1 MDPCFE
7 GRPIQANAI
16 LNESFTSITFL
27 RFSRRIRRQKCA
39 SLKDNQSKDVIFSQP
54 VPPTPPNT
62 LEFLTIA
69 LYLASV
75 IAVGYIA
82 RRHSDTSRKFLHA
95 RGALPTAVT
104 ALAFLAANC
113 GALEIVG
120 IVATSAKYGALALH
134 FYWIGAIPPMLFLAL
149 FMMPVYIR
157 SGAMTVP
164 DFVRMRYN
172 NSAHVLCSLCLAA
185 MMVLIAG
192 ISLYAISS
200 ILHVLFG
207 WNFSVIAIVAA
218 SVVLCYSLTGGL
230 RATIYN
236 ELLQLGLTI
245 AGILPMACAVYRN
258 FHGVHGVMEQL
269 PYSKTHIWI
278 TMPFMQPK
286 TATMDVFGVVIGL
299 GFVMSFGYWCTDFV
313 LIQRALTAK
322 TIDGAVNTPL
332 IAAIF
337 KLVFPWLVVFP
348 GMAAATLL
356 MGAGHQSFDY
366 ALPLLMRRYYGYA
379 LIGLGISAILASLM
393 SGLACN
399 ITAFSTLWTH
409 DLYRTHLRPRQND
422 THYLK
427 VGRVFT
433 ALAACLSIA
442 TAYIV
447 LFYNNL
453 MDYLQLVFSIF
464 NPPLFA
470 VFLLGMF
477 TVWVTPTA
485 GFCGLLSGVI
495 VAGAHG
501 IAVRDG
507 MLTYGSQMTGNF
519 YGAIC
524 GWSVTMAVTI
534 LVSCF
539 TRAKT
544 REELRGITY
553 FTPVG
558 AKRRISPTTW
568 GLAAFVLAACALL
581 NFLFR

>member
-1 MDPCFE
+1 M
-7 GRPIQANAI
+7 
-16 LNESFTSITFL
+16 
-27 RFSRRIRRQKCA
+27 
-39 SLKDNQSKDVIFSQP
+39 
-54 VPPTPPNT
+54 PPTPPNA

-75 IAVGYIA
+75 IAVGYIV

-95 RGALPTAVT
+95 HRALPTAVT

-134 FYWIGAIPPMLFLAL
+134 FYWIGAIPPMIFLAL

-172 NSAHVLCSLCLAA
+172 NPAHVLCSICLAV

-192 ISLYAISS
+192 TSLYAIST

-207 WNFSVIAIVAA
+207 WNFSAIAIVAA
-218 SVVLCYSLTGGL
+218 SVVLCYSLAGGL

-236 ELLQLGLTI
+236 ELLQLALTVAGL
-245 AGILPMACAVYRN
+245 LPMVWAVYRN
-258 FHGVHGVMEQL
+258 FHGVRGVMERL
-269 PYSKTHIWI
+269 PYAKTHIWT

-313 LIQRALTAK
+313 LIQRALAAK
-322 TIDGAVNTPL
+322 TIDGAINTPL
-332 IAAIF
+332 IASIL

-348 GMAAATLL
+348 GMAAATL
-356 MGAGHQSFDY
+356 MKGSGRQQFDY
-366 ALPLLMRRYYGYA
+366 ALPILMQKYYGYA

-409 DLYRTHLRPRQND
+409 DLYQTHLRPQQD
-422 THYLK
+422 DAHYLR
-427 VGRVFT
+427 VGRAFT
-433 ALAACLSIA
+433 VLAAGLSIA

-485 GFCGLLSGVI
+485 GFCGLLCGVV

-507 MLTYGSQMTGNF
+507 LLTYGSPMTGNF
-519 YGAIC
+519 YGAIY
-524 GWSVTMAVTI
+524 GWGATMAVTM
-534 LVSCF
+534 LVSLF
-539 TRAKT
+539 TRGKT

-553 FTPVG
+553 FTQAG
-558 AKRRISPTTW
+558 AKHRIPPTAW
-568 GLAAFVLAACALL
+568 GLAAFVLAACAYL